1 MAVSM
6 YYPKARD
13 TITKFFPIARTDSG
27 TLVGALP
34 KDAIVVGAYVVL
46 SGACAGTTATISLGY
61 SGTAGAFVN
70 AFNVSTA
77 DAGYHVVA
85 AKAGADLVAGTKLT
99 ADKQVTSTY
108 AAGDSG
114 ETTGSLGY
122 IKVEYMIPGSGE
134 SVTG

>member
-1 MAVSM
+1 MPIGLYS
-6 YYPKARD
+6 PKVHVGG
-13 TITKFFPIARTDSG
+13 TKHFPIARTDSG
-27 TLVGALP
+27 TVKGALP
-34 KDAIVVGAYVVL
+34 KDAVVTGAYVVL

-77 DAGYHVVA
+77 DAGYHVA
-85 AKAGADLVAGTKLT
+85 AARAGADLVAGAKLT
-99 ADKQVTSTY
+99 TDKQIISTY

-122 IKVEYMIPGSGE
+122 IKIEYVMPASGE
-134 SVTG
+134 SVTS

>member
-1 MAVSM
+1 MATGL

-13 TITKFFPIARTDSG
+13 GITKFFPIARTDSA
-27 TLVGALP
+27 TVVGALP
-34 KDAIVVGAYVVL
+34 KDAIVVGAYVIL

-77 DAGYHVVA
+77 DAGYHSVA
-85 AKAGADLVAGTKLT
+85 AAAGADLIASTKLT
-99 ADKQVTSTY
+99 ADKQVISTY

-114 ETTGSLGY
+114 ETTGSLGVIKIEY
-122 IKVEYMIPGSGE
+122 IVPGSGE
-134 SVTG
+134 SVTS

>member
-1 MAVSM
+1 MPIGM
-6 YYPKARD
+6 YNPKARD
-13 TITKFFPIARTDSG
+13 GITKYFPIARTDNG
-27 TLVGALP
+27 TVKGALP
-34 KDAIVVGAYVVL
+34 KDAIVTGAYVVL

-77 DAGYHVVA
+77 DAGYHVTA
-85 AKAGADLVAGTKLT
+85 AKAGSDLVAGTKLT
-99 ADKQVTSTY
+99 ADKQVISTY

-122 IKVEYMIPGSGE
+122 IKIEYMIPGSGE
-134 SVTG
+134 SVTS